1 MQDKLH
7 RYFVDLHIHLGST
20 NTGKPVK
27 ITASKNLTLENVIIE
42 ARDRKGMNMIGVI
55 DCHVP
60 EVLLQLRRWQKEGN
74 LIEGEEG
81 GLHFQE
87 LTLILGSE
95 LEIYDENCSGPIH
108 VLIYIPTIEGMWQF
122 SNWLSERLKNITL
135 SSQRV
140 YENAQVIQE
149 KVKELKGLFIPAHIF
164 TPFKSMFGRGVRKEI
179 TEVFNPEL
187 IDGVE
192 LGLSSNTEMA
202 SSISQL
208 NGYTF
213 LTNSDA
219 HSLQKIG
226 REYQVMQMAS
236 PSFEELRKILHNM
249 DGRKV
254 LTNYG
259 LNPYLGKYYKTA
271 CEKCFSHK
279 ENGVIQCANCGHE
292 RFVKGVSS
300 RIDELSDQPTKLENR
315 PPYIHQVPLDF
326 IPGVGP
332 RTLLKLRETFHT
344 EMNVLHYTTKDQLSE
359 VVGEKIANLID
370 GARKGTLQYH
380 AGGAGKFGKV
390 SPDK

>member
-1 MQDKLH
+1 MHNKLH

-27 ITASKNLTLENVIIE
+27 ITASKNLTLENVIME
-42 ARDRKGMNMIGVI
+42 ARDKKGMNMIGVI

-60 EVLLQLRRWQKEGN
+60 EVLLQLRKWQEEGN
-74 LIEGEEG
+74 LIEDEEG

-108 VLIYIPTIEGMWQF
+108 VLVYIPTIEGMWQF
-122 SNWLSERLKNITL
+122 SQWLSERLKNITL

-140 YENAQVIQE
+140 YENAKVIQE
-149 KVKELKGLFIPAHIF
+149 KVRELNGLFVPAHIF
-164 TPFKSMFGRGVRKEI
+164 TPFKSMFGKGVKKDI
-179 TEVFNPEL
+179 SEVFNPL
-187 IDGVE
+187 LMDAVE

-202 SSISQL
+202 STISQI
-208 NGYTF
+208 NNYTF

-226 REYQVMQMAS
+226 REYQVMQMAR
-236 PSFEELRKILHNM
+236 PSFEELRKVLHNVE
-249 DGRKV
+249 GRGV
-254 LTNYG
+254 TTNYG

-271 CEKCFSHK
+271 CEKCFTHWGEDELTCSS
-279 ENGVIQCANCGHE
+279 CGHG
-292 RFVKGVSS
+292 RYVKGVST
-300 RIDELSDQPTKLENR
+300 RIGELSDQVSNVGNR

-332 RTLLKLRETFHT
+332 RTLMKLRDKFET
-344 EMNVLHYTTKDQLSE
+344 EMNVLHFTSKEQLTA

-370 GARKGTLQYH
+370 GARRGTLQFH
-380 AGGAGKFGKV
+380 AGGAGKFGRISSEK
-390 SPDK
+390 